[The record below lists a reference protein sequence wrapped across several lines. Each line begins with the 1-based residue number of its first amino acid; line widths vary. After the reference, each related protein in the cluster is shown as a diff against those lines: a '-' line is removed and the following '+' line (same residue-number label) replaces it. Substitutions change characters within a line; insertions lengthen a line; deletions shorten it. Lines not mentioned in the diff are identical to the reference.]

1 MNAVSRSVTGR
12 YGGAVLNA
20 PRARLTAVAVRL
32 PSRFRSMEE
41 IRAGIAEACASRR
54 PACRR
59 TSRAGHLVMD
69 DAGGQL
75 GARIR
80 DFALPEP
87 LRGQ

>member
-1 MNAVSRSVTGR
+1 
-12 YGGAVLNA
+12 
-20 PRARLTAVAVRL
+20 
-32 PSRFRSMEE
+32 MEE